1 MGGRNRLTGA
11 STTCYTSSKANSSG
25 RTQQGRGESRP
36 LLHPCWE
43 QAPDEASNSKK
54 PKSDPKL
61 LQPLPGR
68 RASGRHQALSSTRS
82 SPLVPELCVPGPR
95 RQRPLGGHHAEPDAA
110 LGRRCAGT
118 GAPGSFEDLAP
129 AAIATCWKCRALSPA
144 PSSRLPLRPAGRN
157 GAFGALAPA
166 FLLIPRSWGDAECWR
181 REGRG
186 WRKLFL
192 LRRGSGARRCCRRE
206 GRTDPIYKHPGST

>member
-1 MGGRNRLTGA
+1 MKPLTV
-11 STTCYTSSKANSSG
+11 
-25 RTQQGRGESRP
+25 
-36 LLHPCWE
+36 
-43 QAPDEASNSKK
+43 KK

-95 RQRPLGGHHAEPDAA
+95 RQRLLGGHHTEPDAA
-110 LGRRCAGT
+110 LGQRCTGT

-129 AAIATCWKCRALSPA
+129 AVIATCCKCRALSPA
-144 PSSRLPLRPAGRN
+144 PSSRQQ
-157 GAFGALAPA
+157 FGVLAPA
-166 FLLIPRSWGDAECWR
+166 FLHIPRSWGDAECWW
-181 REGRG
+181 REERG